1 MSMLW
6 PVFTHYLTTLQN
18 SSAGW
23 NTEAVHG
30 GICDKKA
37 QVCRNANWCMY
48 LLYHFV

>member
-1 MSMLW
+1 MNMFW
-6 PVFTHYLTTLQN
+6 PVFTHYWTTLQN

-30 GICDKKA
+30 GIYDRKPRYAGLRIHACI
-37 QVCRNANWCMY
+37 